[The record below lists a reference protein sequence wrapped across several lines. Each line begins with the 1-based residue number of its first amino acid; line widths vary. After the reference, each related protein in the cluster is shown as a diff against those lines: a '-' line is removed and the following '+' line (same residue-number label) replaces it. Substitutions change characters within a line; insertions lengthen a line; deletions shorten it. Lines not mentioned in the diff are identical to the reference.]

1 MFKEKELLEIKTQ
14 EVKQQVTPGVAE
26 ARRKAKEL
34 LKSNDCTLTIG
45 SEEKM
50 LLIGLLNAAMTNAWS
65 SGDDQTVFLVQK
77 IMSKIGFNNEL

>member
-1 MFKEKELLEIKTQ
+1 MHRQKEVEEIKRQ
-14 EVKQQVTPGVAE
+14 ESKQQVTPQVAE

-34 LKSNDCTLTIG
+34 LKSDDSTLTIG

-65 SGDDQTVFLVQK
+65 SGDDQTVFLCQQ
-77 IMSKIGFNNEL
+77 IMLKIGFNNEL